1 MKYFVI
7 ILFLL
12 LLASEIGMAQNKKAF
27 VNGKIY
33 TVNDKQPL
41 AEAVVIENNKII
53 FVGSNLDAEKY
64 IDASTEKI
72 DLNGKLMLPGFID
85 NHVHFLSG
93 GFYLNGIDLR
103 PAKST
108 SEFKQIL
115 KAYASAHQGK
125 WITGGNWD
133 HEAWEVNDLPTKE
146 MVDEFTTN
154 TPILIDRFDGH
165 MALANSYTLKLA
177 GITKDTESPEGG
189 LIVKDKITG
198 EPTGILKDNAIYLVG
213 KFIPTSSEDEYYHAL
228 LTALDH
234 AKKLGVTSVQDI
246 TYSSDLKA
254 YRRAEKE
261 SKLTCRIFTRMP
273 VDSYQKLINDGV
285 KIPYGSDKLKM
296 GSLKAFADGSLGS
309 STAWFFERYDQDT
322 LTTGLAMDI
331 VTNGC
336 LEIWAM
342 DADKNHL
349 QISTHAIG
357 DKANSYMLNVY
368 ENIKNA
374 NPSWD
379 RRFRIEHAQHVRFE
393 DVKRFAK
400 IGVIASVQPYHLI
413 DDGVWAEK
421 RIGKKRINEA
431 YPLKDFLANGVKM
444 CFGTDWTVA
453 PLNPLLGL
461 YAAVTR
467 RTLDEKNPNGWIP
480 EQKIS
485 LEDAVKCYTI
495 NCAYASFEEDIKG
508 SIETGKLADL
518 IVLSEDI
525 FSMDPIKIKDVIV
538 EMTVFDG
545 EIIFKK

>member
-1 MKYFVI
+1 MKHFVI

-12 LLASEIGMAQNKKAF
+12 VSGIGMAQNKLAF

-41 AEAVVIENNKII
+41 AESVVIENNKII
-53 FVGSNLDAEKY
+53 FVGSNNDAEKF

-72 DLNGKLMLPGFID
+72 NLQGKFMMPGFID

-108 SEFKQIL
+108 SEFKKIL
-115 KAYASAHQGK
+115 KEYASTHQGK

-133 HEAWEVNDLPTKE
+133 HEAWEVKDIPTKE
-146 MVDEFTTN
+146 MVDEFTSN

-165 MALANSYTLKLA
+165 MALTNSYTLKLA

-189 LIVKDKITG
+189 LIVKDKNTG
-198 EPTGILKDNAIYLVG
+198 EPTGILKDNAISLVS
-213 KFIPTSSEDEYYHAL
+213 KFIPASSEDEYYTAL
-228 LTALDH
+228 LTALNH
-234 AKKLGVTSVQDI
+234 AKELGVTSVQDI
-246 TYSSDLKA
+246 TYSNDLKA

-261 SKLTCRIFTRMP
+261 NKLTCRIYTRMP
-273 VDSYQKLINDGV
+273 IESYQKLIDDEIKV
-285 KIPYGSDKLKM
+285 PSGSDKLKM

-331 VTNGC
+331 VTNGF
-336 LEIWAM
+336 LEKWAA

-368 ENIKNA
+368 ENIKNN
-374 NPSWD
+374 NPVWD
-379 RRFRIEHAQHVRFE
+379 RRFRIEHAQHVRLE
-393 DVKRFAK
+393 DVKRFAE

-431 YPLKDFLANGVKM
+431 YPLKDFLDNGVKM

-453 PLNPLLGL
+453 PLNPLLGI

-467 RTLDEKNPNGWIP
+467 RTLDDKNPDGWIP

-485 LEDAVKCYTI
+485 LEDAIKCYTI

-508 SIETGKLADL
+508 TIETGKLADL

-525 FSMDPIKIKDVIV
+525 FSIDPIKIKDVKV

-545 EIIFKK
+545 EVIYKK

>member
-1 MKYFVI
+1 MKHFVI

-12 LLASEIGMAQNKKAF
+12 VSGIGMAQNKLAF

-41 AEAVVIENNKII
+41 AESVVIENNKII
-53 FVGSNLDAEKY
+53 FVGSNNDAEKF

-72 DLNGKLMLPGFID
+72 NLQGKFMMPGFID

-108 SEFKQIL
+108 SEFKKIL
-115 KAYASAHQGK
+115 KEYASTHQGK

-133 HEAWEVNDLPTKE
+133 HEAWEVKDIPTKE
-146 MVDEFTTN
+146 MVDEFTSN

-165 MALANSYTLKLA
+165 MALTNSYTLKLA

-189 LIVKDKITG
+189 LIVKDKNTG
-198 EPTGILKDNAIYLVG
+198 EPTGILKDNAISLVS
-213 KFIPTSSEDEYYHAL
+213 KFIPASTEDEYYTAL

-234 AKKLGVTSVQDI
+234 AKQLGVTSVQDI
-246 TYSSDLKA
+246 TYSNDLKA

-261 SKLTCRIFTRMP
+261 NKLTCRIYTRMP
-273 VDSYQKLINDGV
+273 IESYQKLIDDEIKV
-285 KIPYGSDKLKM
+285 PSGSDKLKM

-331 VTNGC
+331 VTNGF
-336 LEIWAM
+336 LEKWAA

-368 ENIKNA
+368 ENIKNN
-374 NPSWD
+374 NPVWD
-379 RRFRIEHAQHVRFE
+379 RRFRIEHAQHVRLE
-393 DVKRFAK
+393 DVKRFAE

-431 YPLKDFLANGVKM
+431 YPLKDFLDNGVKM

-453 PLNPLLGL
+453 PLNPLLGI

-467 RTLDEKNPNGWIP
+467 RTLDDKNPDGWIP

-485 LEDAVKCYTI
+485 LEDAIKCYTI

-508 SIETGKLADL
+508 TIETGKLADL

-525 FSMDPIKIKDVIV
+525 FSIDPIKIKDVKV

-545 EIIFKK
+545 EVIYKK

>member
-1 MKYFVI
+1 MKHFVI

-12 LLASEIGMAQNKKAF
+12 VSGIGMAQNKLAF

-41 AEAVVIENNKII
+41 AESVVIENNKII
-53 FVGSNLDAEKY
+53 FVGSNNDAEKF

-72 DLNGKLMLPGFID
+72 NLQGKFMMPGFID

-108 SEFKQIL
+108 SEFKKIL
-115 KAYASAHQGK
+115 KEYASTHQGK

-133 HEAWEVNDLPTKE
+133 HEAWEVKDIPTKE
-146 MVDEFTTN
+146 MVDEFTSN

-165 MALANSYTLKLA
+165 MALTNSYTLKLA

-189 LIVKDKITG
+189 LIVKDKNTG
-198 EPTGILKDNAIYLVG
+198 EPTGILKDNAISLVS
-213 KFIPTSSEDEYYHAL
+213 KFIPASSEDEYYTAL

-234 AKKLGVTSVQDI
+234 AKQLGVTSVQDI
-246 TYSSDLKA
+246 TYSNDLKA

-261 SKLTCRIFTRMP
+261 NKLTCRIYTRMP
-273 VDSYQKLINDGV
+273 IESYQKLIDDEIKV
-285 KIPYGSDKLKM
+285 PSGSDKLKM

-368 ENIKNA
+368 ENIKNK
-374 NPSWD
+374 NPVWD
-379 RRFRIEHAQHVRFE
+379 RRFRIEHAQHVRLE
-393 DVKRFAK
+393 DVKRFAE

-431 YPLKDFLANGVKM
+431 YPLKDFLDNGVKM

-453 PLNPLLGL
+453 PLNPLLGI

-467 RTLDEKNPNGWIP
+467 RTLDDKNPDGWIP

-485 LEDAVKCYTI
+485 LEDAIKCYTI

-508 SIETGKLADL
+508 TIETGKLADL

-525 FSMDPIKIKDVIV
+525 FSIDPIKIKDVKV

-545 EIIFKK
+545 EVIYKK

>member
-1 MKYFVI
+1 MKHFVI

-12 LLASEIGMAQNKKAF
+12 LSGIGMAQNKLAF

-41 AEAVVIENNKII
+41 AESVVIENNKII
-53 FVGSNLDAEKY
+53 FVGSNNDAEKF

-72 DLNGKLMLPGFID
+72 NLQGKFMMPGFID

-108 SEFKQIL
+108 TKFKQIL
-115 KAYASAHQGK
+115 KDYASAHEGK
-125 WITGGNWD
+125 WIVGGNWD
-133 HEAWEVNDLPTKE
+133 HEAWEVKDIPTKE
-146 MVDEFTTN
+146 MVDEFTSN

-189 LIVKDKITG
+189 LIVKDKNTG
-198 EPTGILKDNAIYLVG
+198 EPTGILKDNAISLVS
-213 KFIPTSSEDEYYHAL
+213 KFIPASTEDEYYTAL

-234 AKKLGVTSVQDI
+234 AKQLGVTSVQDI
-246 TYSSDLKA
+246 TYSNDLKA

-261 SKLTCRIFTRMP
+261 NKLTCRIYTRMP
-273 VDSYQKLINDGV
+273 IESYQKLIDDEIKV
-285 KIPYGSDKLKM
+285 PSGSDKLKM

-368 ENIKNA
+368 ENIKNK
-374 NPSWD
+374 NPVWD
-379 RRFRIEHAQHVRFE
+379 RRFRIEHAQHVRLE
-393 DVKRFAK
+393 DVKRFAE

-431 YPLKDFLANGVKM
+431 YPLKDFLDNGVKM

-453 PLNPLLGL
+453 PLNPLLGI

-467 RTLDEKNPNGWIP
+467 RTLDDKNPDGWIP

-485 LEDAVKCYTI
+485 LEDAIKCYTI

-508 SIETGKLADL
+508 TIETGKLADL

-525 FSMDPIKIKDVIV
+525 FSIDPIKIKDVKV

-545 EIIFKK
+545 EVIYKK

>member
-1 MKYFVI
+1 MKHFVI

-12 LLASEIGMAQNKKAF
+12 VSGIGMAQNKLAF

-41 AEAVVIENNKII
+41 AESVVIENNKII
-53 FVGSNLDAEKY
+53 FVGSNNDAERF

-72 DLNGKLMLPGFID
+72 DLQGKLMLPGFID

-108 SEFKQIL
+108 AEFKQIL
-115 KAYASAHQGK
+115 KDYASAHEGK
-125 WITGGNWD
+125 WIVGGNWD
-133 HEAWEVNDLPTKE
+133 HEAWEVKDIPTKE
-146 MVDEFTTN
+146 MVDEFTSN

-165 MALANSYTLKLA
+165 MALTNSYTLKLA

-189 LIVKDKITG
+189 LIVKDKNTG
-198 EPTGILKDNAIYLVG
+198 EPTGILKDNAISLVS
-213 KFIPTSSEDEYYHAL
+213 KFIPASTEDEYYTAL

-234 AKKLGVTSVQDI
+234 AKQLGVTSVQDI
-246 TYSSDLKA
+246 TYSNDLKA

-261 SKLTCRIFTRMP
+261 NKLTCRIYTRMP
-273 VDSYQKLINDGV
+273 IESYQKLIDDEIKV
-285 KIPYGSDKLKM
+285 PSGSDKLKM

-331 VTNGC
+331 VTNGF
-336 LEIWAM
+336 LEKWAA

-368 ENIKNA
+368 ENIKNN
-374 NPSWD
+374 NPVWD
-379 RRFRIEHAQHVRFE
+379 RRFRIEHAQHVRLE
-393 DVKRFAK
+393 DVKRFAE

-421 RIGKKRINEA
+421 RIGNKRIKEA
-431 YPLKDFLANGVKM
+431 YPLKDFLDNGVKM

-453 PLNPLLGL
+453 PLNPLLGI

-467 RTLDEKNPNGWIP
+467 RTLDEKNPEGWIP

-485 LEDAVKCYTI
+485 LAEAIKCYTI
-495 NCAYASFEEDIKG
+495 NSAYASFEEDIKG
-508 SIETGKLADL
+508 TIETGKLADL

-525 FSMDPIKIKDVIV
+525 FSIDPIKLKDIKV

-545 EIIFKK
+545 EVIYKK

>member
-1 MKYFVI
+1 MKHFVI

-12 LLASEIGMAQNKKAF
+12 VSGIGMAQNKLAF

-41 AEAVVIENNKII
+41 AESVVIENNKII
-53 FVGSNLDAEKY
+53 FVGSNNDAEKF

-72 DLNGKLMLPGFID
+72 NLQGKFMMPGFID

-108 SEFKQIL
+108 SEFKKIL
-115 KAYASAHQGK
+115 KEYASTHQGK

-133 HEAWEVNDLPTKE
+133 HEAWEVKDIPTKE
-146 MVDEFTTN
+146 MVDEFTSN

-165 MALANSYTLKLA
+165 MALTNSYTLKLA

-189 LIVKDKITG
+189 LIVKDKNTG
-198 EPTGILKDNAIYLVG
+198 EPTGILKDNAISLVS
-213 KFIPTSSEDEYYHAL
+213 KFIPASTEDEYYTAL

-234 AKKLGVTSVQDI
+234 AKQLGVTSVQDI
-246 TYSSDLKA
+246 TYSNDLKA

-261 SKLTCRIFTRMP
+261 NKLTCRIYTRMP
-273 VDSYQKLINDGV
+273 IESYQKLIDDEIKV
-285 KIPYGSDKLKM
+285 PSGSDKLKM

-368 ENIKNA
+368 ENIKNK
-374 NPSWD
+374 NPVWD
-379 RRFRIEHAQHVRFE
+379 RRFRIEHAQHVRLE
-393 DVKRFAK
+393 DVKRFAE

-431 YPLKDFLANGVKM
+431 YPLKDFLDNGVKM

-453 PLNPLLGL
+453 PLNPLLGI

-467 RTLDEKNPNGWIP
+467 RTLDDKNPDGWIP

-485 LEDAVKCYTI
+485 LEDAIKCYTI

-508 SIETGKLADL
+508 TIETGKLADL

-525 FSMDPIKIKDVIV
+525 FSIDPIKIKDVKV

-545 EIIFKK
+545 EVIYKK

>member
-1 MKYFVI
+1 MKHFVI

-12 LLASEIGMAQNKKAF
+12 VSGIGMAQNKLAF

-41 AEAVVIENNKII
+41 AESVVIENNKII
-53 FVGSNLDAEKY
+53 FVGSNNDAEKF

-72 DLNGKLMLPGFID
+72 NLQGKFMMPGFID

-108 SEFKQIL
+108 SEFKKIL
-115 KAYASAHQGK
+115 KEYASTHQGK

-133 HEAWEVNDLPTKE
+133 HEAWEVKDIPTKE
-146 MVDEFTTN
+146 MVDEFTSN

-165 MALANSYTLKLA
+165 MALTNSYTLKLA

-189 LIVKDKITG
+189 LIVKDKNTG
-198 EPTGILKDNAIYLVG
+198 EPTGILKDNAISLVS
-213 KFIPTSSEDEYYHAL
+213 KFIPASTEDEYYTAL

-234 AKKLGVTSVQDI
+234 AKQLGVTSVQDI
-246 TYSSDLKA
+246 TYSNDLKA

-261 SKLTCRIFTRMP
+261 NKLTCRIYTRMP
-273 VDSYQKLINDGV
+273 IESYQKLIDDEIKV
-285 KIPYGSDKLKM
+285 PSGSDKLKM

-368 ENIKNA
+368 ENIKNK
-374 NPSWD
+374 NPVWD
-379 RRFRIEHAQHVRFE
+379 RRFRIEHAQHVRLE
-393 DVKRFAK
+393 DVKRFAE

-421 RIGKKRINEA
+421 RIGNKRIKEA
-431 YPLKDFLANGVKM
+431 YPLKDFLDNGVKM

-453 PLNPLLGL
+453 PLNPLLGI

-467 RTLDEKNPNGWIP
+467 RTLDDKNPDGWIP

-485 LEDAVKCYTI
+485 LEDAIKCYTI

-508 SIETGKLADL
+508 TIETGKLADL

-525 FSMDPIKIKDVIV
+525 FSIDPIKIKDVKV

-545 EIIFKK
+545 EVIYKK

>member
-1 MKYFVI
+1 MKHFVI

-12 LLASEIGMAQNKKAF
+12 VSGIGMAQNKLAF

-41 AEAVVIENNKII
+41 AESVVIENNKII
-53 FVGSNLDAEKY
+53 FVGSNNDAEKF

-72 DLNGKLMLPGFID
+72 NLQGKFMMPGFID

-108 SEFKQIL
+108 SEFKKIL
-115 KAYASAHQGK
+115 KEYASTHQGK

-133 HEAWEVNDLPTKE
+133 HEAWEVKDIPTKE
-146 MVDEFTTN
+146 MVDEFTSN

-165 MALANSYTLKLA
+165 MALTNSYTLKLA

-189 LIVKDKITG
+189 LIVKDKNTG
-198 EPTGILKDNAIYLVG
+198 EPTGILKDNAISLVS
-213 KFIPTSSEDEYYHAL
+213 KFIPASTEDEYYTAL

-234 AKKLGVTSVQDI
+234 AKQLGVTSVQDI
-246 TYSSDLKA
+246 TYSNDLKA

-261 SKLTCRIFTRMP
+261 NKLTCRIYTRMP
-273 VDSYQKLINDGV
+273 IESYQKLIDDEIKV
-285 KIPYGSDKLKM
+285 PSGSDKLKM

-368 ENIKNA
+368 ENIKNK
-374 NPSWD
+374 NPVWD
-379 RRFRIEHAQHVRFE
+379 RRFRIEHAQHVRLE
-393 DVKRFAK
+393 DVKRFAE

-421 RIGKKRINEA
+421 RIGNKRIKEA
-431 YPLKDFLANGVKM
+431 YPLKDFLDNGVKM

-453 PLNPLLGL
+453 PLDPLLGI

-467 RTLDEKNPNGWIP
+467 RTLDDKNPDGWIP

-485 LEDAVKCYTI
+485 LEDAIKCYTI

-508 SIETGKLADL
+508 TIETGKLADL

-525 FSMDPIKIKDVIV
+525 FSIDPIKIKDVKV

-545 EIIFKK
+545 EVIYKK

>member
-1 MKYFVI
+1 MKHFVI

-12 LLASEIGMAQNKKAF
+12 LSGIGMAQNKLAF

-41 AEAVVIENNKII
+41 AESVVIENNKII
-53 FVGSNLDAEKY
+53 FVGSNNDAEKF

-72 DLNGKLMLPGFID
+72 NLQGKFMMPGFID

-108 SEFKQIL
+108 VQFKQIL
-115 KAYASAHQGK
+115 KDYASAHEGK
-125 WITGGNWD
+125 WIIGGNWD
-133 HEAWEVNDLPTKE
+133 HEAWEVKDIPTKE
-146 MVDEFTTN
+146 MVHEFISN
-154 TPILIDRFDGH
+154 TPLLIDRFDGH
-165 MALANSYTLKLA
+165 MALTNSYTLKLA

-189 LIVKDKITG
+189 LIVKDKNTG
-198 EPTGILKDNAIYLVG
+198 EPTGILKDNAISLVS
-213 KFIPTSSEDEYYHAL
+213 KFIPASTEDEYYTAL
-228 LTALDH
+228 LTALNH
-234 AKKLGVTSVQDI
+234 AKELGVTSVQDI
-246 TYSSDLKA
+246 TYSNDLKA

-261 SKLTCRIFTRMP
+261 NKLTCRIYTRMP
-273 VDSYQKLINDGV
+273 IESYQKLIDDEIKV
-285 KIPYGSDKLKM
+285 PSGSDKLKM

-331 VTNGC
+331 VTNGF
-336 LEIWAM
+336 LEKWAA

-368 ENIKNA
+368 ENIKNN
-374 NPSWD
+374 NPVWD
-379 RRFRIEHAQHVRFE
+379 RRFRIEHAQHVRLE
-393 DVKRFAK
+393 DVKRFTE

-421 RIGKKRINEA
+421 RIGNKRIKEA
-431 YPLKDFLANGVKM
+431 YPLKDFLDNGVKM

-453 PLNPLLGL
+453 PLNPLLGI

-467 RTLDEKNPNGWIP
+467 RTLDEKNPEGWIP

-485 LEDAVKCYTI
+485 LEEAIKCYTI
-495 NCAYASFEEDIKG
+495 NSAYASFEEDIKG
-508 SIETGKLADL
+508 TIETGKLADL

-525 FSMDPIKIKDVIV
+525 FSIDPIKIKDVKV
-538 EMTVFDG
+538 EMTVLDG
-545 EIIFKK
+545 EVIYKK

>member
-1 MKYFVI
+1 
-7 ILFLL
+7 
-12 LLASEIGMAQNKKAF
+12 MAQNKLAF

-41 AEAVVIENNKII
+41 AESVVIENNKII
-53 FVGSNLDAEKY
+53 FVGSNNDAEKF

-72 DLNGKLMLPGFID
+72 NLQGKFMMPGFID

-108 SEFKQIL
+108 SEFKKIL
-115 KAYASAHQGK
+115 KEYASTHQGK

-133 HEAWEVNDLPTKE
+133 HEAWEVKDIPTKE
-146 MVDEFTTN
+146 MVDEFTSN

-165 MALANSYTLKLA
+165 MALTNSYTLKLA

-189 LIVKDKITG
+189 LIVKDKNTG
-198 EPTGILKDNAIYLVG
+198 EPTGILKDNAISLVS
-213 KFIPTSSEDEYYHAL
+213 KFIPASTEDEYYTAL

-234 AKKLGVTSVQDI
+234 AKQLGVTSVQDI
-246 TYSSDLKA
+246 TYSNDLKA

-261 SKLTCRIFTRMP
+261 NKLTCRIYTRMP
-273 VDSYQKLINDGV
+273 IESYQKLIDDEIKV
-285 KIPYGSDKLKM
+285 PSGSDKLKM

-368 ENIKNA
+368 ENIKNK
-374 NPSWD
+374 NPVWD
-379 RRFRIEHAQHVRFE
+379 RRFRIEHAQHVRLE
-393 DVKRFAK
+393 DVKRFAE

-431 YPLKDFLANGVKM
+431 YPLKDFLDNGVKM

-453 PLNPLLGL
+453 PLNPLLGI

-467 RTLDEKNPNGWIP
+467 RTLDDKNPDGWIP

-485 LEDAVKCYTI
+485 LEDAIKCYTI

-508 SIETGKLADL
+508 TIETGKLADL

-525 FSMDPIKIKDVIV
+525 FSIDPIKIKDVKV

-545 EIIFKK
+545 EVIYKK

>member
-1 MKYFVI
+1 MKHFVI

-12 LLASEIGMAQNKKAF
+12 VSGIGMAQNKLAF

-41 AEAVVIENNKII
+41 AESVVIENNKII
-53 FVGSNLDAEKY
+53 FVGSNNDAEKF

-72 DLNGKLMLPGFID
+72 NLQGKFMMPGFID

-108 SEFKQIL
+108 SEFKKIL
-115 KAYASAHQGK
+115 KEYASTHQGK

-133 HEAWEVNDLPTKE
+133 HEAWEVKDIPTKE
-146 MVDEFTTN
+146 MVDEFTSN

-165 MALANSYTLKLA
+165 MALTNSYTLKLA

-189 LIVKDKITG
+189 LIVKDKNTG
-198 EPTGILKDNAIYLVG
+198 EPTGILKDNAISLVS
-213 KFIPTSSEDEYYHAL
+213 KFIPASTEDEYYTAL

-234 AKKLGVTSVQDI
+234 AKQLGVTSVQDI
-246 TYSSDLKA
+246 TYSNDLKA

-261 SKLTCRIFTRMP
+261 NKLTCRIYTRMP
-273 VDSYQKLINDGV
+273 IESYQKLIDDEIKV
-285 KIPYGSDKLKM
+285 PSGSDKLKM

-368 ENIKNA
+368 ENIKNK
-374 NPSWD
+374 NPVWD
-379 RRFRIEHAQHVRFE
+379 RRFRIEHAQHVRLE
-393 DVKRFAK
+393 DVKRFAE

-431 YPLKDFLANGVKM
+431 YPLKDFLDNGVKM

-453 PLNPLLGL
+453 PLNPLLGI

-467 RTLDEKNPNGWIP
+467 RTLDDKNPDGWIP

-485 LEDAVKCYTI
+485 LEDAIKCYTI

-508 SIETGKLADL
+508 TIETGKLADL

-525 FSMDPIKIKDVIV
+525 FSIDPIKIKDVKV

-545 EIIFKK
+545 EVIYNK